1 MKVMEKIKKFWN
13 ETLGPDFPDE
23 ESAELNIDSSDPIIA
38 ELARSQKKV
47 DEAVNKYGNSG
58 KAQRKEMLKATKVEP
73 KDLKRDNETAKKTS
87 KRESVKENEDRELG
101 E

>member
-23 ESAELNIDSSDPIIA
+23 KSAELNMDSSDPIIA

-47 DEAVNKYGNSG
+47 DEAVNKYGNSS

>member
-1 MKVMEKIKKFWN
+1 M
-13 ETLGPDFPDE
+13 
-23 ESAELNIDSSDPIIA
+23 NIDSSDPIIA